1 MEFDDDKV
9 DLSQLDDRR
18 GQGGGSGGG
27 TFGGLPGAGSSGG
40 PSMGGGS
47 GGTELGNMLATGCAV
62 KSLASMGGIG
72 IILLIGFL
80 LLSQCASQNNA
91 SQSTVGPSVNGNAA
105 QVVGGDPKNMA
116 ARCTNA
122 AAIQQYDDCYILKSF
137 NSINKVWA
145 AALPEQA
152 GKQYRNPQ
160 LVYFTRSVRT
170 GCGPAQSS
178 TGPFYCP
185 PDQTVYIDLDYMNTL
200 FKQIGASGRYAQ
212 TYVVAHEVGHHLQT
226 LLGTE
231 AQVRKAQQRNPRDA
245 NALSVKMELQAD
257 CYAGVYGRI
266 ANENGT
272 QKITQAEY
280 AQALQAAAAV
290 GDDKIMQSAGMR
302 VNPDKFTHGTAAQ
315 RQQWFEA
322 GFNSGN
328 IRSCNTFA

>member
-18 GQGGGSGGG
+18 GQSGASGGG
-27 TFGGLPGAGSSGG
+27 AFGGMPSSGG
-40 PSMGGGS
+40 GPFGGGQGS
-47 GGTELGNMLATGCAV
+47 TDIGNVLATGCAV
-62 KSLASMGGIG
+62 KSLGSMGAIG
-72 IILLIGFL
+72 ILLLIGFL
-80 LLSQCASQNNA
+80 LLSQCAGQNTA
-91 SQSTVGPSVNGNAA
+91 SQGTLGPSVSGNSA
-105 QVVGGDPKNMA
+105 QVVGGDPQNMA
-116 ARCTNA
+116 TRCTTA
-122 AAIQQYDDCYILKSF
+122 AAIQQYDDCFILKSF

-145 AALPEQA
+145 TALPQQA
-152 GKQYRNPQ
+152 GKTYRNPK
-160 LVYFTRSVRT
+160 LVYFTRAVRT
-170 GCGPAQSS
+170 GCGTAQSS

-231 AQVRKAQQRNPRDA
+231 AQVRQAQQRNPRQA

-257 CYAGVYGRI
+257 CYAGVYGRL
-266 ANENGT
+266 ANDNGT

-280 AQALQAAAAV
+280 AQAIQAAGAV
-290 GDDKIMQSAGMR
+290 GDDKIMANAGMR

-315 RQQWFEA
+315 RQQWFET
-322 GFNSGN
+322 GFNSGS